1 LAIVQISQIANR
13 KGLAVDLPQLVG
25 GELGWSVDTRQ
36 LWIGN
41 GTLEEGAP
49 VVGNTEILT
58 QFSDILGFANTYT
71 YKGQA
76 AGYTVQTG
84 NTAGTPVTNSLQ
96 SWLDQWAS
104 VLDFGAVGDG
114 VTDDTAAINRALYQL
129 YCRESNPQI
138 RRSLF
143 FPAGVYRVTG
153 SINIPPYATLYGEGN
168 NNSLIV
174 MDAGVSAYVAQTADS
189 LQQTG
194 VNIGDGGQTPPQSIT
209 ITNMGFKHLDPT
221 GSIFLVQDANN
232 VTFQGVG
239 FRGTSTTANLVS
251 DTNGSIGVS
260 FASTNALICENVTFS
275 NCVFSGLVWAS
286 YSDQQIKG
294 ITFSESNLNTLYT
307 GFEFGTGTL
316 SNGGPTGV
324 RIVGNVFDN
333 IYSQGLM
340 IGAISLNASGYN
352 IFYDVG
358 NYFQGVSSPQ
368 TTIIEIQ
375 NPNNISIGDMFAR
388 GDAAA
393 TTFARINLNNTASI
407 ATTNGKQLSQGTYT
421 RLSGSQFTLINNSTG
436 TITTFSTA
444 VAKAFKVD
452 YTIER
457 INYYRTGTLFV
468 ASNTGSGSPVTN
480 DVGAENHATGI
491 TLSVSQ
497 TGTTCSFNYSADN
510 SGTDGTI
517 YYSITY
523 LA

>member
-358 NYFQGVSSPQ
+358 NYFQGVSSP
-368 TTIIEIQ
+368 
-375 NPNNISIGDMFAR
+375 
-388 GDAAA
+388 
-393 TTFARINLNNTASI
+393 
-407 ATTNGKQLSQGTYT
+407 
-421 RLSGSQFTLINNSTG
+421 
-436 TITTFSTA
+436 
-444 VAKAFKVD
+444 
-452 YTIER
+452 
-457 INYYRTGTLFV
+457 
-468 ASNTGSGSPVTN
+468 
-480 DVGAENHATGI
+480 
-491 TLSVSQ
+491 
-497 TGTTCSFNYSADN
+497 
-510 SGTDGTI
+510 
-517 YYSITY
+517 
-523 LA
+523 